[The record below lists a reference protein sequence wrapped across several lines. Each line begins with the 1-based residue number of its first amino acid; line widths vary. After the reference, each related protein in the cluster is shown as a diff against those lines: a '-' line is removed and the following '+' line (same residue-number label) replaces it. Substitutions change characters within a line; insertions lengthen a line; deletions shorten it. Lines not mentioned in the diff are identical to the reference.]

1 MCVWGSKYNT
11 EQRFKTLSI
20 LNILLTRSTVQPD
33 GNPGIP
39 APCSFNKNCLFHH
52 STRAVARSYY

>member
-1 MCVWGSKYNT
+1 MCGGVSIIQNKDL
-11 EQRFKTLSI
+11 KTLSI